1 MRTFLLIL
9 SFSLLSYSTI
19 LAQIE
24 NIDRQEVVVPDIPGY
39 QTLKCDFHIHTIFS
53 DGTVWPSVRVTEAW
67 EYGYDAIAIT
77 DHIEGKPYRKYVP
90 IDYNAP
96 NEIAQ
101 QEGDIKDIIVI
112 GGVEITRN
120 MPPGHMNAIF
130 IEDANEIVTERIRER
145 FQRFKDITSDYHFVD
160 SIDRAEKD
168 YLNALN
174 AVEKQNGFVFWN
186 HPGPPG
192 KYDSLTLYDEH
203 IELFEQGLLHGVEVS
218 GWGAYWPE
226 AFQWCLDYDLTLL
239 SNSDYHYPH
248 SISNKSSRS
257 DRRNI
262 TLVFAKERTA
272 ESIQE
277 ALVEKR
283 TAIWVN
289 DLIIGREEHLKPL
302 FYNAVEVSA
311 PHYVD
316 ARRKKYV
323 KIKNTSDFLLE
334 IEFKS
339 GAATAYFDDM
349 ILKPRSSQIL
359 VFDTSSDKIEATV
372 RNFHITPEDRLEV
385 IFELKQSEVK
395 SGEK

>member
-1 MRTFLLIL
+1 M
-9 SFSLLSYSTI
+9 
-19 LAQIE
+19 
-24 NIDRQEVVVPDIPGY
+24 PDIPGY

-53 DGTVWPSVRVTEAW
+53 DGTVWPTVRVTEAW

-90 IDYNAP
+90 VDYNAP
-96 NEIAQ
+96 NEIAKR
-101 QEGDIKDIIVI
+101 EGDVKDIIVI

-130 IEDANEIVTERIRER
+130 IDDANEIATNRIKDR
-145 FQRFKDITSDYHFVD
+145 FQRFKAMTSDYRFVD
-160 SIDRAEKD
+160 SIDRHHKD
-168 YLNALN
+168 YMLALE
-174 AVEKQNGFVFWN
+174 AVEKQEGFVFWN

-192 KYDSLTLYDEH
+192 KYDSLILYDEH
-203 IELFEQGLLHGVEVS
+203 IKLIKKGLLHGIEVS

-226 AFQWCLDYDLTLL
+226 AFQWCLDYNLTLL

-272 ESIQE
+272 ESIRE
-277 ALVEKR
+277 ALMDQR
-283 TAIWVN
+283 TAVWVN
-289 DLIIGREEHLKPL
+289 DLVIGLEEHLEPL
-302 FYNAVEVSA
+302 FYNAIEVSA

-339 GAATAYFDDM
+339 GMSGAYFDDM

-359 VFDTSSDKIEATV
+359 VFQTGAEKIEAVV
-372 RNFHITPEDRLEV
+372 RNFHTGPEDRLEV
-385 IFELKQSEVK
+385 SFELNTKQAAKKE
-395 SGEK
+395 

>member
-1 MRTFLLIL
+1 MKYLL
-9 SFSLLSYSTI
+9 SFLSIILFSTTLI
-19 LAQIE
+19 TAQIE

-39 QTLKCDFHIHTIFS
+39 KTLKCDFHIHTIFS

-101 QEGDIKDIIVI
+101 KEGDIMDIIVI

-130 IEDANEIVTERIRER
+130 IDDANEIVTERIKNRFER
-145 FQRFKDITSDYHFVD
+145 FKSATSDYRFVD
-160 SIDRAEKD
+160 SIDRKHKD
-168 YLNALN
+168 YILALE
-174 AVEKQNGFVFWN
+174 AVKKQNGFVFWN

-192 KYDSLTLYDEH
+192 KYDSLILYDEH
-203 IELFEQGLLHGVEVS
+203 KELIEKGLLHGVEVS

-226 AFQWCLDYDLTLL
+226 AFQWCLDYNLAMV

-248 SISNKSSRS
+248 SISNKLSRS
-257 DRRNI
+257 ERRNI
-262 TLVFAKERTA
+262 TLVFAKERSA
-272 ESIQE
+272 EAIQE
-277 ALVEKR
+277 ALEAGR
-283 TAIWVN
+283 TAVWVN
-289 DLIIGREEHLKPL
+289 DLVVGRKEYLEPL
-302 FYNAVEVSA
+302 FYNAIELSA

-316 ARRKKYV
+316 GRRQKYV

-339 GAATAYFDDM
+339 GKSGGYFDD
-349 ILKPRSSQIL
+349 IYLKPHSSQIL
-359 VFDTSSDKIEATV
+359 VYQTTADKIEATV
-372 RNFHITPEDRLEV
+372 RNFHITPEDRLAV
-385 IFELKQSEVK
+385 TFELNNKQ
-395 SGEK
+395 EK